1 MSQSKFAKIFFYEI
15 TKKNALI
22 FIDFFKD
29 QFNIL
34 TIYHLFMN
42 SLTCFISLLDEIDT
56 RLNDLEKNLDSTF
69 KGASNQTN
77 SDQSSNQMQL

>member
-1 MSQSKFAKIFFYEI
+1 
-15 TKKNALI
+15 
-22 FIDFFKD
+22 
-29 QFNIL
+29 
-34 TIYHLFMN
+34 MN

-77 SDQSSNQMQL
+77 SDQSSN